1 MSNASNATLL
11 VKDSNAQYIYKP
23 VSGERPLWDFPDGT
37 LANRERA
44 AYLTSELLG
53 WNLVPRTEL
62 IEGPFG
68 LGSVQDWVEAQ
79 VNTVD
84 LFAHSEVPDDWIN
97 VLSGRDER
105 GQRVVLAHSSDE
117 KLKRVALFDAIIN
130 NADRKAS
137 HILTTEAGEHF
148 LIDHG
153 VTFHYEPKLR
163 TVLWGWVDTTISDH
177 DLDDLALLAESID
190 SSELAQLLDEL
201 EVSALHQRI
210 ADLIDSKKYPSPSDE
225 WPAIPWPIF

>member
-1 MSNASNATLL
+1 
-11 VKDSNAQYIYKP
+11 
-23 VSGERPLWDFPDGT
+23 
-37 LANRERA
+37 
-44 AYLTSELLG
+44 
-53 WNLVPRTEL
+53 
-62 IEGPFG
+62 
-68 LGSVQDWVEAQ
+68 
-79 VNTVD
+79 
-84 LFAHSEVPDDWIN
+84 VPDNWIN

-105 GQRVVLAHSSDE
+105 GQSVVLAHSSDE

-137 HILTTEAGEHF
+137 HILTSSTGEHF

-153 VTFHYEPKLR
+153 VTFHHEPKLR

-190 SSELAQLLDEL
+190 SSELAQLLDDL